1 MVLLVATGLAV
12 SINRPKSG
20 KGENI
25 LNFRWAL
32 WISIGGWDK
41 KLKNRDKGSQIGD
54 ERKQVRVA
62 GLLIRYV
69 LQEITQYLQLL
80 CHLGNPIAKRGVT
93 GVVRLALDSGGTRP
107 MGAWI
112 W

>member
-12 SINRPKSG
+12 SINRPESG

-41 KLKNRDKGSQIGD
+41 KLNNRDKGS
-54 ERKQVRVA
+54 
-62 GLLIRYV
+62 
-69 LQEITQYLQLL
+69 
-80 CHLGNPIAKRGVT
+80 
-93 GVVRLALDSGGTRP
+93 
-107 MGAWI
+107 
-112 W
+112 